1 MINIKVLRKCGGEL
15 ENAIKLSC
23 VEPFSSED
31 YINSMEDII
40 SKKRIGKTWTRNLM
54 ESKIVPTISRED
66 KRTERPVL
74 KCYKCRSTSH
84 LANPCTKKAKINGA
98 QIIEEVQY
106 AEETRETDQDS
117 AISEDTPFKDYSIE
131 SITDLYEVTEIH
143 THLLQYSGDCYNM
156 INIQDAIMCKTKP
169 SKGKRY
175 PSGAS
180 FITSIL
186 INDA

>member
-15 ENAIKLSC
+15 ENDIKFSF

-40 SKKRIGKTWTRNLM
+40 AKKRIGKTWTRNLS

-74 KCYKCRSTSH
+74 KCHKCRSTSH
-84 LANPCTKKAKINGA
+84 LASPCTKKAKINGD

-117 AISEDTPFKDYSIE
+117 AISEDTPVKDYSIE
-131 SITDLYEVTEIH
+131 NTTDLYEVTEIH
-143 THLLQYSGDCYNM
+143 THLLQY
-156 INIQDAIMCKTKP
+156 I
-169 SKGKRY
+169 
-175 PSGAS
+175 
-180 FITSIL
+180 
-186 INDA
+186 